1 MNSTAVPTAGSSV
14 GKHHVPLTIFSIK
27 KAVSGVSDS
36 SNCHVSATWPS
47 PFEMAVNSLFWIAG
61 IMVIAS
67 VKWVLMCKECA
78 GGQLSLNVIIAYNDK
93 IMGRIVE
100 A

>member
-1 MNSTAVPTAGSSV
+1 
-14 GKHHVPLTIFSIK
+14 
-27 KAVSGVSDS
+27 
-36 SNCHVSATWPS
+36 
-47 PFEMAVNSLFWIAG
+47 
-61 IMVIAS
+61 MVIAS

-78 GGQLSLNVIIAYNDK
+78 GGQLSLDVIIAYNDK